1 MEAVALIL
9 PVSEKGVLLCMLCQ
23 AHVLC
28 YGSQWNST
36 LGTSFLGQHPQVS
49 PDAHGVGVRG
59 SSHGP
64 AAPRACA
71 HESPPA
77 PCASPGPSNVNNCR

>member
-28 YGSQWNST
+28 YGSQWSST

-49 PDAHGVGVRG
+49 PGAHTTGLVCGAPLMALQLHVHVPTSPLQHRVPPRG
-59 SSHGP
+59 LLM
-64 AAPRACA
+64 
-71 HESPPA
+71 
-77 PCASPGPSNVNNCR
+77 